1 MNLQKKSIERVE
13 IFLKKN
19 NLDNPNLTGKIWNII
34 SGSDDQYVIS
44 ENKSHEFEKNW
55 SYDLIGKLQ
64 RYLVN
69 YQLHQMKRNNPPM
82 VFKKIK
88 ETFSKIESG
97 LTILD
102 IGCTSGYYSE
112 VLNHYFPGKFIYNG
126 CDYNKSSVDLAKEY
140 YPATNFS
147 YGDLTNLEDIKENSY
162 DISFLSGVIE
172 HVPKYEQGIKELCR
186 ITRSYIVLHRIWL
199 TEQKTE
205 CKKGMQYYVP
215 VIRNQYNKKQFFN
228 YFDKRFKIF
237 WTSDVY
243 DGNCRT
249 YILKA
254 D

>member
-102 IGCTSGYYSE
+102 IGCTSGYYS
-112 VLNHYFPGKFIYNG
+112 
-126 CDYNKSSVDLAKEY
+126 
-140 YPATNFS
+140 
-147 YGDLTNLEDIKENSY
+147 
-162 DISFLSGVIE
+162 
-172 HVPKYEQGIKELCR
+172 
-186 ITRSYIVLHRIWL
+186 
-199 TEQKTE
+199 
-205 CKKGMQYYVP
+205 
-215 VIRNQYNKKQFFN
+215 
-228 YFDKRFKIF
+228 
-237 WTSDVY
+237 
-243 DGNCRT
+243 
-249 YILKA
+249 
-254 D
+254 